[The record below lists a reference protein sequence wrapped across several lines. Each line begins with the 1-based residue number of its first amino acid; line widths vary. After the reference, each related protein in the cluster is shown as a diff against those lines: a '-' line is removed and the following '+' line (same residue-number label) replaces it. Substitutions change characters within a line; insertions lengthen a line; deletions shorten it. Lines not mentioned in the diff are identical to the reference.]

1 MSNKDES
8 PNQTFREEFLLS
20 SNDCVVNELGNLSS
34 FDKID
39 EASVQKLSSTDAARL
54 INALDDDIER
64 LMKEDCD
71 NLEEEE
77 DFSDDEYELFP
88 VEVKKEII
96 DDEFDIEN
104 ILSNPDEY
112 IDPNS
117 FDNVLNDVQGNLP
130 ERSIEK
136 ESLII

>member
-54 INALDDDIER
+54 LNALDDDIER